1 MGAPDALA
9 ADLGLETMV
18 RHRLV
23 TPLCVLAALAPVA
36 VTVGAAL
43 VAAAE
48 IGGAHPLTVG
58 PPRNVAEA
66 IAVGDAATAAR
77 LADGGASVTE
87 IAFVRAGLL
96 APQPILASPLEVA
109 VMLDQAPT
117 VDFLLA
123 RGAVRNEHLAC
134 LAADVGAHA
143 ARTRVGEPVQCRKGD
158 ALRDVL
164 ERP

>member
-1 MGAPDALA
+1 MGHRRSVARATTTRSARVGRADASQPPSTRCDMGAPNALA

-77 LADGGASVTE
+77 LADGGASVTA

-117 VDFLLA
+117 SA
-123 RGAVRNEHLAC
+123 
-134 LAADVGAHA
+134 
-143 ARTRVGEPVQCRKGD
+143 
-158 ALRDVL
+158 
-164 ERP
+164 

>member
-1 MGAPDALA
+1 
-9 ADLGLETMV
+9 MV

-23 TPLCVLAALAPVA
+23 AGLGALAAFAPVV
-36 VTVGAAL
+36 VTVGAAI

-66 IAVGDAATAAR
+66 IAIGDAATAAR

-87 IAFVRAGLL
+87 IALVRPGIL

-117 VDFLLA
+117 VDFLIA

-134 LAADVGAHA
+134 LAADVGARA
-143 ARTRVGEPVQCRKGD
+143 ARARVGEPVECRSGE